1 MKKANQASER
11 QDGVSQ
17 ASDPCHPFEFLLCFF
32 FQSIMRRNM
41 AEKDKTAS
49 NGCMDYFAAAWIG
62 FLTDGE

>member
-1 MKKANQASER
+1 MELVKLVTHAI
-11 QDGVSQ
+11 
-17 ASDPCHPFEFLLCFF
+17 LLNFCCAFF